1 MRRVGFLIV
10 SCATLTLAGCDTIR
24 KADTSRPSMG
34 VINAQCPL
42 SGMNVAGGPVE
53 EYGGNKVGLCCRG
66 CIAGWNGMSV
76 TNKNTC
82 VAQQLD

>member
-1 MRRVGFLIV
+1 MRPLGFLIV
-10 SCATLTLAGCDTIR
+10 SCATLTFAGCDSTQ
-24 KADTSRPSMG
+24 KADSSQPSMG
-34 VINAQCPL
+34 VINSKCPL

-53 EYGGNKVGLCCRG
+53 EYDGNKIGLCCRG

-76 TNKNTC
+76 TDKNTF